1 MANAQ
6 CSMPNASYH
15 FSSGRSWLSF
25 RSHRA
30 LRGRSPGLLES
41 SGFRNQLSLINQ
53 ISRSIKSD
61 ESKTKI
67 LGNTN
72 ESFTETKNI
81 SVQDKTL
88 DDVELQRTF
97 WNWFWIP
104 GGLSFRFIPNAAIIP
119 TPSIIQTFPTEIY
132 HHILPKKKRK
142 WIKKIK
148 WDLI

>member
-6 CSMPNASYH
+6 CSMPNVHIIFPQEDLDYLFAH
-15 FSSGRSWLSF
+15 TGLCEEEVQV
-25 RSHRA
+25 
-30 LRGRSPGLLES
+30 LLES

-88 DDVELQRTF
+88 DDVKLQRTF

-132 HHILPKKKRK
+132 HYILPKKKRK